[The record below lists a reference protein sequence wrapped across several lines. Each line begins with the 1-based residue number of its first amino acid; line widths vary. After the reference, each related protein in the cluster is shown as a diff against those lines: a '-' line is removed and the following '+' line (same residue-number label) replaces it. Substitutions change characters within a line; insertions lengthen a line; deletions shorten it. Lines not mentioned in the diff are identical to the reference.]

1 MQLLGIDTGGTFTD
15 FVLFDGKSIRTHKVL
30 STPDAPEK
38 AILQGIHELGITLS
52 DNLQIIHGSTVAT
65 NAVLEGKGARTVYI
79 SNRGFKD
86 VLTIGRQ
93 ARKELY
99 NLTPTPVLPPVPLS
113 HCLGTGGRLTAD
125 GEVLEPLTEND
136 VSKLLNEIAA
146 LDPEAI
152 AINLLFSYLDPCFED
167 QIANAMPGQLF
178 VSCSS
183 KICPV
188 YREYERGITTWLNS
202 YVGPVMQGYINRLQ
216 ARLDDAHLSIMRSSG
231 NTCDSEQAGQ
241 EAVHLLLSGPAGG
254 LTAANYLAKSLADKK
269 LLTFDMGGT
278 STDVALID
286 GQIELTGNG
295 NIAGYPVGVPM
306 VNIHTIGAGGGS
318 IAYVD
323 DGGLLQVGP
332 ESAGASPGPACY
344 GQGGQSATV
353 TDANLLLGRIPRQV
367 KFGESL
373 PADYEQAEKVIS
385 QLATRLGLES
395 TEAAAEGIIRIA
407 NEHMTQAL
415 RVISVERGIDPR
427 GFAVMAFGGAGGL
440 HVCELAEQ
448 LGMTQAIVPNRAGV
462 LSALGMLVAE
472 PGRQLTQTLGCLL
485 RDADE
490 AQIESAI
497 QRLAEKGKEA
507 LLKEGHQLENMVI
520 NTSLDLC
527 YHGQAHSLEVSWAD
541 KSTSETAFHQQH
553 QNRYGH
559 KLQTPVEL
567 VNVRVGIKVRQDL
580 LLDDGIDY
588 AMTNTSVNREN
599 DHLMRT
605 EIRPGQVING
615 AVTICDPDSTIWVA
629 PGWTAE
635 MDKQGHIL
643 LRQNH

>member
-1 MQLLGIDTGGTFTD
+1 MKLLGIDTGGTFTD
-15 FVLFDGKSIRTHKVL
+15 FVLFDGNAIRTHKVL
-30 STPDAPEK
+30 STPSAPEK

-99 NLTPTPVLPPVPLS
+99 NLTPTPVPPPVPQS
-113 HCLGTGGRLTAD
+113 DCLETGGRLTKD
-125 GEVLEPLTEND
+125 GNVLEPLTESD
-136 VSKLLNEIAA
+136 ISALLNEITA

-152 AINLLFSYLDPCFED
+152 AINLLFSYRYPRFED
-167 QIANAMPGQLF
+167 QIASAMPEHVF

-202 YVGPVMQGYINRLQ
+202 YVGPVMQGYISRLQ
-216 ARLDDAHLSIMRSSG
+216 SGLDDAHLSIMRSSG
-231 NTCDSEQAGQ
+231 NTCDPKQAGQ
-241 EAVHLLLSGPAGG
+241 AAVNLLLSGPAGG
-254 LTAANYLAKSLADKK
+254 LTAANYLAKTLKSDK

-278 STDVALID
+278 STDVALLD
-286 GQIELTGNG
+286 GKIELTGDG
-295 NIAGYPVGVPM
+295 KIAGYPVAVSM

-373 PADYEQAEKVIS
+373 AADFEQAKKVIS
-385 QLATRLGLES
+385 QLATRLGLVS
-395 TEAAAEGIIRIA
+395 AEAAAEGIIRIT
-407 NEHMTQAL
+407 NEHMAQAL

-448 LGMTQAIVPNRAGV
+448 LGMRQAIVPNRAGV

-472 PGRQLTQTLGCLL
+472 PGRQLTQTLGLSL
-485 RDADE
+485 SDTDGT
-490 AQIESAI
+490 QIENAI
-497 QRLAEKGKEA
+497 QKLVEKGKKA
-507 LLKEGHQLENMVI
+507 LLKEGHQLENLII
-520 NTSLDLC
+520 NVSLDLC
-527 YHGQAHSLEVSWAD
+527 YHGQAHALEVSWAG
-541 KSTSETAFHQQH
+541 KSSSEVAFHRQH
-553 QNRYGH
+553 LNRYGYQ
-559 KLQTPVEL
+559 LSTPVEL
-567 VNVRVGIKVRQDL
+567 VNVRVGVKVRQGL
-580 LLDDGIDY
+580 LFEDGTDY
-588 AMTNTSVNREN
+588 ALLNTSV
-599 DHLMRT
+599 DSDKDFIMRA
-605 EIRPGQVING
+605 EIQPGQSING

-629 PGWTAE
+629 PGWIAE
-635 MDKQGHIL
+635 MDKQGHIVL
-643 LRQNH
+643 TKNH

>member
-15 FVLFDGKSIRTHKVL
+15 FVLFDGNSTRTHKVL

-65 NAVLEGKGARTVYI
+65 NAMLEGKGAGTVYI

-99 NLTPTPVLPPVPLS
+99 NLTPTPVLPPVPQS
-113 HCLGTGGRLTAD
+113 HCLETGGRLTAD
-125 GEVLEPLTEND
+125 GKVLEPLTED
-136 VSKLLNEIAA
+136 DIAKLLNKIAE

-152 AINLLFSYLDPCFED
+152 AINLLFSYLDSCFEE
-167 QIANAMPGQLF
+167 QLASAMPGHIF

-183 KICPV
+183 KVMPV

-216 ARLDDAHLSIMRSSG
+216 INLDKAQLSIMRSSG
-231 NTCDSEQAGQ
+231 NTCDSKQAGQ

-254 LTAANYLAKSLADKK
+254 LTAAHYLAKSLTDEKII
-269 LLTFDMGGT
+269 TFDMGGT

-286 GQIELTGNG
+286 GKIELTGDG

-306 VNIHTIGAGGGS
+306 ANIHTIGAGGGS

-332 ESAGASPGPACY
+332 ESAGASPGPTCY
-344 GQGGQSATV
+344 GLGGQSATV
-353 TDANLLLGRIPRQV
+353 TDANLVLGRIPRQV

-373 PADYEQAEKVIS
+373 SADYGQAEKVIS
-385 QLATRLGLES
+385 QLAISLNLES
-395 TEAAAEGIIRIA
+395 TEAAAEGIIQIA
-407 NEHMTQAL
+407 NEHMAQAI

-427 GFAVMAFGGAGGL
+427 GFALMAFGGAGGL

-448 LGMTQAIVPNRAGV
+448 LGMTQAIVPDRAGV

-472 PGRQLTQTLGCLL
+472 PGRQLAQTLGCLL
-485 RDADE
+485 CGVDE
-490 AQIESAI
+490 AQIDNII
-497 QRLAEKGKEA
+497 QKLAERGKEA

-520 NTSLDLC
+520 NASLDLC
-527 YHGQAHSLEVSWAD
+527 YHGQAHTLEVSWVD
-541 KSTSETAFHQQH
+541 KSTSEAAFHQQH
-553 QNRYGH
+553 LNRYGH
-559 KLQTPVEL
+559 QLNTPVEL
-567 VNVRVGIKVRQDL
+567 VNVRVGIKVRL
-580 LLDDGIDY
+580 ELVLDDGTDY
-588 AMTNTSVNREN
+588 AFTNNSMSNG
-599 DHLMRT
+599 DKYLMRT
-605 EIRPGQVING
+605 TIQSGQVING

-643 LRQNH
+643 LKRTH

>member
-1 MQLLGIDTGGTFTD
+1 MKLLGIDTGGTFTD
-15 FVLFDGKSIRTHKVL
+15 FVLFYGNSIRTHKVL

-99 NLTPTPVLPPVPLS
+99 NLTPTPVSPPVPQS
-113 HCLGTGGRLTAD
+113 HCLETGGRLTAD
-125 GEVLEPLTEND
+125 GKVLEPLTESD
-136 VSKLLNEIAA
+136 IAKLLNEIAA
-146 LDPEAI
+146 LDPESI
-152 AINLLFSYLDPCFED
+152 AINLLFSYRDSRFED
-167 QIANAMPGQLF
+167 QIANAISEYIF

-254 LTAANYLAKSLADKK
+254 LIAANYLAKSLKNEK

-286 GQIELTGNG
+286 GKIELSGGGNL
-295 NIAGYPVGVPM
+295 AGYPVAVPM

-323 DGGLLQVGP
+323 EGGLLQVGP
-332 ESAGASPGPACY
+332 KSAGASPGPACY
-344 GQGGQSATV
+344 GQGGQFATV

-367 KFGESL
+367 KFGKSL
-373 PADYEQAEKVIS
+373 TADYEQAEKVIS

-395 TEAAAEGIIRIA
+395 TDAAAEGIIRIA
-407 NEHMTQAL
+407 NEHMAQAL

-427 GFAVMAFGGAGGL
+427 GFTVMAFGGAGGL

-448 LGMTQAIVPNRAGV
+448 LGMTHAIVPNRAGV

-472 PGRQLTQTLGCLL
+472 PGRQLTQTLGCSLSNVN
-485 RDADE
+485 E
-490 AQIESAI
+490 AQIENAI
-497 QRLAEKGKEA
+497 QRLAENGKEA
-507 LLKEGHQLENMVI
+507 LLKEGHQLENMII
-520 NTSLDLC
+520 NASLDLC
-527 YHGQAHSLEVSWAD
+527 YYGQAHSLEISWVD
-541 KSTSETAFHQQH
+541 KSTSEAAFHQQH

-559 KLQTPVEL
+559 QLNSPVEL

-580 LLDDGIDY
+580 LLDDGTDY
-588 AMTNTSVNREN
+588 AMVNTSVNGGE
-599 DHLMRT
+599 DFIMRT
-605 EIRPGQVING
+605 EIQPGQSING

-629 PGWTAE
+629 PEWTAE
-635 MDKQGHIL
+635 MDKQGHIVL
-643 LRQNH
+643 TRNH